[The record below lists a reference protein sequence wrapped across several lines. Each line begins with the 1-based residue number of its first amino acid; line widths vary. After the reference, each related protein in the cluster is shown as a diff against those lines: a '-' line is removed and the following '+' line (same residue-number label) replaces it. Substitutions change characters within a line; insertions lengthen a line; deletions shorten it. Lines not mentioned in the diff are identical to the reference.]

1 MHGASAVRK
10 NFVPAD
16 IADCRCWLRSD
27 LGVGLVGSKVADWR
41 CQVSGTSFSR
51 SVDAERPTYAAGAN
65 GVPKIVFAGSHALKN
80 SSLFMSGPS
89 TVLQIIRLTST
100 PGASSSV
107 VSYVYQSA
115 ASSTTRSVFIFMN
128 VGGYQNVTFKN
139 DLNASGISVGFN
151 PTLDTTLHAFLTSY
165 NGGLNTSTGSY
176 AENTDGAEQSVVA
189 SASIG
194 SASAFFTS
202 LGGTITDPGD
212 VVADGISADLYEW
225 ALWSRPLSLTEKL
238 SIWGYVKNRYP

>member
-1 MHGASAVRK
+1 M
-10 NFVPAD
+10 
-16 IADCRCWLRSD
+16 
-27 LGVGLVGSKVADWR
+27 
-41 CQVSGTSFSR
+41 
-51 SVDAERPTYAAGAN
+51 
-65 GVPKIVFAGSHALKN
+65 PKIVFAGSHALKN

-100 PGASSSV
+100 PGASTGV

-139 DLNASGISVGFN
+139 DLNASGSAVGFN

-176 AENTDGAEQSVVA
+176 AANEDGVEQSVVA